1 MPVILFS
8 MRKKALAIIIAAAA
22 AAAGV
27 LAVVHFTR
35 PSVAFIDSGAFPK
48 GYDLPRPSSFFSY
61 RMTGNPERADIV
73 ITAPDAVIPE
83 GVDSYL
89 FGRNAL
95 DGESPAAVLGIDEAA
110 MWSVAAGEKE
120 PVLLYEETSAVGK
133 LAADSLGIPSVTYQG
148 RISSANIEEIS
159 RQIPPEGT
167 VLAITP
173 ATSMS
178 LFRTDHSWSLVMDV
192 RDAAAMDTTDCDAAV
207 SIDWDAT
214 VMNLLS
220 GKEEL
225 SYCLI
230 PM

>member
-1 MPVILFS
+1 MPDILFS
-8 MRKKALAIIIAAAA
+8 MRKKAIAIIIAAAA
-22 AAAGV
+22 AAAAV
-27 LAVVHFTR
+27 LAAVHFTR
-35 PSVAFIDSGAFPK
+35 PSVAFIDSGAFPQ

-61 RMTGNPERADIV
+61 RVTGNPERADIV
-73 ITAPDAVIPE
+73 ITAPDAAIPE

-89 FGRNAL
+89 FGRHAL
-95 DGESPAAVLGIDEAA
+95 DGESPIAVLGIDEAA
-110 MWSVAAGEKE
+110 MWSAAAGAED
-120 PVLLYEETSAVGK
+120 PVLLYEETSAAGK
-133 LAADSLGIPSVTYQG
+133 LVADSLGIPSVTYQG
-148 RISSANIEEIS
+148 RISSANIDQVS

-167 VLAITP
+167 VLAMTP
-173 ATSMS
+173 STSMS
-178 LFRTDHSWSLVMDV
+178 LFRADRSWKLIMDV

-207 SIDWDAT
+207 SIDWDAA